1 MNTRNPILY
10 LLSTGW
16 RYASGCRRLIVTYLI
31 MFVAAQSVALFEP
44 YVIGKMLNAVQTD
57 LSAATGKVSFDRLLN
72 DVAFYLFLYMVI
84 QVAFW
89 LFHGPGRVL
98 ERFVAFQIRSNYKSE
113 LYQCL
118 TKLPMQWQRN
128 HHSGESIDKINR
140 GAIAVFNFFQE
151 TFEIVYML
159 FRLGGT
165 LVILFFF
172 VQFAAW
178 CVLASTVVL
187 CLIVAIFDRKLSR
200 QYGQLNSMDNH
211 AASAIHDYVTNI
223 VSVITLRLE
232 HRTLKEVEKRITA
245 SQSLFSD
252 NARMNEWKWFLSN
265 MCASGMVVVILL
277 WYAKTNFAPGHA
289 LLAGTFFTLFEYLR
303 RIGDSF
309 FNFTG
314 YYGVIV
320 RQAAD
325 LKSAESI
332 VDAFEEQVGREHSH
346 RLPAQWQKLNI
357 TGLNFT
363 YEDERHRTHHL
374 QDINIL
380 LEKGLSIAF
389 VGASGSG
396 KSTLLSLLR
405 GLQNADSA
413 NVVCDGVPLD
423 QKLAHLWHTTT
434 LMPQE
439 PEIFADTIR
448 FNINFGLDSD
458 DEELLDA
465 VAAARFDNVLARL
478 PQGLDTNIA
487 ENGVN
492 LSGGEKQRLALA
504 RGIYFSKDSDIVLLD
519 EPTSSV
525 DTPNERK
532 IYATLLERYKS
543 SCLVSSIH
551 KLHLLELFDR
561 IYVFDDGKIVESGDF
576 KSLLQAD
583 GMLASMW
590 REYQTE
596 QSEVVL
602 LA

>member
-1 MNTRNPILY
+1 MNKQNPILY

-16 RYASGCRRLIVTYLI
+16 RYAGDCKRLMITYLI
-31 MFVAAQSVALFEP
+31 MFMVAQSIMLFEP
-44 YVIGKMLNAVQTD
+44 FVIGKMLNAVQTD
-57 LSAATGKVSFDRLLN
+57 LSSATGNNSFDRLLA
-72 DVAFYLFLYMVI
+72 DVAFYLFVYMAI

-89 LFHGPGRVL
+89 LFHGPARVL

-113 LYQCL
+113 LFQCL

-151 TFEIVYML
+151 TFEIVYMI
-159 FRLGGT
+159 FRLIGT

-178 CVLASTVVL
+178 CVLVSTVLLFV
-187 CLIVAIFDRKLSR
+187 IVAIFDRKLSR

-245 SQSLFSD
+245 SRLLFSD

-265 MCASGMVVVILL
+265 MCASGMIVLILL
-277 WYAKTNFAPGHA
+277 WYAKTNFVPGHA

-309 FNFTG
+309 FNFTA

-325 LKSAESI
+325 VRSAETI
-332 VDAFEEQVGREHSH
+332 VEAFEDKVGREHSH

-357 TGLNFT
+357 NGLDFT

-380 LEKGLSIAF
+380 LEKGLSVAF

-405 GLQNADSA
+405 GLQNADQA
-413 NVVCDGVPLD
+413 HVVCDGVELD
-423 QKLAHLWHTTT
+423 HQLAHLWHATT

-448 FNINFGLDSD
+448 FNINFGLDSN

-465 VAAARFDNVLARL
+465 VQAARFDNVLARL
-478 PQGLDTNIA
+478 PEGLDTNIA

-543 SCLVSSIH
+543 RCLVSSIH

-583 GMLASMW
+583 GQLAAMW

-596 QSEVVL
+596 QSEVAL

>member
-1 MNTRNPILY
+1 MNRRNPILY

-16 RYASGCRRLIVTYLI
+16 RYADGCRRLMIVYLT
-31 MFVAAQSVALFEP
+31 MFVIAQAIALCEP

-57 LSAATGKVSFDRLLN
+57 ITVTTGKVNFDRLLN
-72 DVAFYLFLYMVI
+72 DVSMYLGLYMLI
-84 QVAFW
+84 QVVFW
-89 LFHGPGRVL
+89 IFHGPGRVF
-98 ERFVAFQIRSNYKSE
+98 ERYVAFQIRTNYKSE
-113 LYQCL
+113 LFKCL
-118 TKLPMQWQRN
+118 TELPMQWQRN

-140 GAIAVFNFFQE
+140 GATAVFTFFQE
-151 TFEIVYML
+151 TFEIIYML
-159 FRLGGT
+159 FRLIGT
-165 LVILFFF
+165 LIILYFF

-178 CVLASTVVL
+178 CVIASTVIL
-187 CLIVAIFDRKLSR
+187 FTIVAIFDRQLSK
-200 QYGQLNSMDNH
+200 QYGQLNLMDNH
-211 AASAIHDYVTNI
+211 AAAAVHDYVTNI

-232 HRTLKEVEKRITA
+232 QRTLKEVTKRITA
-245 SQSLFSD
+245 SQPLFSV
-252 NARMNEWKWFLSN
+252 NARMNEWKWFFSN

-325 LKSAESI
+325 VTSAETI
-332 VDAFEEQVGREHSH
+332 VEAFDQTVGREHSH
-346 RLPAQWQKLNI
+346 RMPPQWQKLEIKN
-357 TGLNFT
+357 LNFT

-374 QDINIL
+374 QDINVV
-380 LEKGLSIAF
+380 LERGLSIAF

-396 KSTLLSLLR
+396 KSTMLSLLR
-405 GLQNADSA
+405 GLQTADTATVS
-413 NVVCDGVPLD
+413 CDGAA
-423 QKLAHLWHTTT
+423 LAHGLSHLWHATT

-448 FNINFGLDSD
+448 FNINFGLASK

-465 VAAARFDNVLARL
+465 IQAARFDGVLARL
-478 PQGLDTNIA
+478 PDGLDTNIV

-504 RGIYFSKDSDIVLLD
+504 RGIYFARESDIVLLD

-532 IYATLLERYKS
+532 IYATLLERYKY

-576 KSLLQAD
+576 RSLLQAD
-583 GMLASMW
+583 GQLAAMW

-596 QSEVVL
+596 QSDVL
-602 LA
+602 FLA